1 MQFALS
7 GTQFDIF
14 RQAEQTTRTLFLQHT
29 FEAFSAHLWWTLHV
43 RLMGEIFKSY
53 LGTHIITTVITAVP
67 LSSWFLKW
75 TKLGKHT
82 VHIVLENLW
91 TEWRWRDKKW
101 RKQEPTIH
109 WVIIWSLIPTQ
120 TSMNPYTHNGNRT
133 AWLRQPKIPFDEK
146 GSAER
151 KHFGVSSCNTLGNNI
166 IN

>member
-82 VHIVLENLW
+82 VHIVWKLMNRVALERQKVEK
-91 TEWRWRDKKW
+91 T
-101 RKQEPTIH
+101 
-109 WVIIWSLIPTQ
+109 
-120 TSMNPYTHNGNRT
+120 RT
-133 AWLRQPKIPFDEK
+133 N
-146 GSAER
+146 
-151 KHFGVSSCNTLGNNI
+151 NTLGYHMITDSNPNEYESI
-166 IN
+166 HAQWKQDCLASTTKNPFWWKRQCWKETFWR